1 MIENKNYISEI
12 ELPEGPIL
20 ALRDSESI
28 PINDEVVVYNSAQ
41 LREAIGNARPNTTIL
56 LADGKYDLLTLTSN
70 EFHGQALQSK
80 ISNEPLATKFPKNLT
95 LKSENQYDAVFHGLS
110 ITSGVPSTEQHNI
123 NIQRNILPEGLT
135 LDGITFDNYLTL
147 RNCQMEKLTIKNC
160 KFINNSG
167 IYLAP
172 QKTDDEIYGY
182 DKNSE
187 QYASEPTQTL
197 FGYHKLW
204 IKDVLITDC
213 LFDFDENIGKSS
225 AHNIRI
231 NVNSV
236 ENITIQRNTF
246 NGSWTSALQVLGGT
260 SGNGYATKGGFAS
273 ASGNIRIGNNKI
285 NNCRE
290 RAFKI
295 YRIENAIIEL
305 AYNTIK
311 NTDVDSTDSEV
322 IKISEIRDYNSSIYQ
337 TKNTYTN
344 TAGTTITL
352 DYNKTDIYL
361 EESTGGNNLKINGK
375 DNIISIIEKAIK
387 DNDELV
393 EYIISKI
400 PRYTG
405 EEDI

>member
-20 ALRDSESI
+20 TLRDSESI
-28 PINDEVVVYNSAQ
+28 PINEEIVVYSSTQ
-41 LREAIGNARPNTTIL
+41 LREVIGNARPNTTIL
-56 LADGKYDLLTLTSN
+56 LADGEYDLLTLTSEEN
-70 EFHGQALQSK
+70 HSKNLQSNFK
-80 ISNEPLATKFPKNLT
+80 DNIATKFPENLT
-95 LKSENQYDAVFHGLS
+95 VKSQNQYGAIFNGLS
-110 ITSGVPSTEQHNI
+110 ITSGVPSTETTNI

-135 LDGITFDNYLTL
+135 IDGITFYNYLAL

-172 QKTDDEIYGY
+172 QRTNDKLYGY
-182 DKNSE
+182 DKSSDK
-187 QYASEPTQTL
+187 YPSDPTETL
-197 FGYHKLW
+197 YGYHKLKV
-204 IKDVLITDC
+204 KDVLITDC

-225 AHNIRI
+225 AHSIRI
-231 NVNSV
+231 NVDSV
-236 ENITIQRNTF
+236 ENVTIQRNTF

-260 SGNGYATKGGFAS
+260 NDNGYATKGGFAS

-405 EEDI
+405 EEDV